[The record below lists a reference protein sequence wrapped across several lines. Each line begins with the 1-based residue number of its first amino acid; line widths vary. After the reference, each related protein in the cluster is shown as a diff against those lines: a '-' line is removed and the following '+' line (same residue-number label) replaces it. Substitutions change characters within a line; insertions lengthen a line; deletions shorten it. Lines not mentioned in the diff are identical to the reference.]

1 MVAEFTSTE
10 TTFQQHNVAFVDISG
25 ATTVDRKER
34 FLSLFILP
42 VASFDLNKFGAR
54 LVVSNC

>member
-34 FLSLFILP
+34 DFFLC
-42 VASFDLNKFGAR
+42 SFYQWR
-54 LVVSNC
+54 LLI